1 VDWKRPMTA
10 LEMTSSHNLNQSPS
24 LKPSNFFGP
33 AEVWISFEDETLVV
47 DGPADG
53 ADFASYGGAA
63 SECSSPLSRGTQRF
77 KG

>member
-1 VDWKRPMTA
+1 
-10 LEMTSSHNLNQSPS
+10 MTSSHDLNQSPS

-33 AEVWISFEDETLVV
+33 ADVWTSFEDETLVV

-63 SECSSPLSRGTQRF
+63 SESSSTSSRGTQRF
-77 KG
+77 NG